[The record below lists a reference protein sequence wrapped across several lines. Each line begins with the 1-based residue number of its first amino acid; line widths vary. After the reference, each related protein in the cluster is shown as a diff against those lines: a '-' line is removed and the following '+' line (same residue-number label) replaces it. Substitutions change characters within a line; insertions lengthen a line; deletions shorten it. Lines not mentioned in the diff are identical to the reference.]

1 METKKKNVFTRFLPA
16 YGWAALILM
25 LTINQIAFQ
34 GTRLINSDWY
44 HYDFS
49 LPFDNSIP
57 LVKAFAIIYL
67 PVAYAQWI
75 YGFYL
80 VAREKKNICFNIF
93 GAEII
98 AKLIC
103 MACFLIIPTTMVRH
117 GVTGNDPLT
126 LMLRFVYWI
135 DAADNLFPSIHC
147 LESYVLTRGAFKME
161 RCPAWFKWGSIPVT
175 LLVFASTLFT
185 RQHVFVDIIAAVI
198 VVEIGFFISGRIFK
212 CEKKAK
218 N

>member
-1 METKKKNVFTRFLPA
+1 MENKKNIFTRFLPA
-16 YGWAALILM
+16 YGWAAVILM
-25 LTINQIAFQ
+25 NAVNLIAFQ
-34 GTRLINSDWY
+34 ATRLINRGWY
-44 HYDFS
+44 HYDLS
-49 LPFDNSIP
+49 LPLDNMIP
-57 LVKAFAIIYL
+57 LIKAFAIIYL

-80 VAREKKNICFNIF
+80 AAREKKNICFNIF

-103 MACFLIIPTTMVRH
+103 MICFLVIPTTMVRH
-117 GVTGNDPLT
+117 DVTGIDPLT
-126 LMLRFVYWI
+126 LMLRFVYWA
-135 DAADNLFPSIHC
+135 DSPDNLFPSIHC

-185 RQHVFVDIIAAVI
+185 RQHVFVDIIAAVA
-198 VVEIGFFISGRIFK
+198 VVEIGYFISGRLFK
-212 CEKKAK
+212 CPKVSK

>member
-1 METKKKNVFTRFLPA
+1 MENKKNIFTRFLPA
-16 YGWAALILM
+16 YGWAAVIL
-25 LTINQIAFQ
+25 LNVINLIAFQ
-34 GTRLINSDWY
+34 GTRLINGTWH
-44 HYDFS
+44 HYDLS
-49 LPFDNSIP
+49 LPLDNMIP
-57 LVKAFAIIYL
+57 LVKAFAFIYL

-80 VAREKKNICFNIF
+80 AAREKKNICFNIF

-103 MACFLIIPTTMVRH
+103 MICFLVIPTTMVRH
-117 GVTGNDPLT
+117 DVTGNDPLT
-126 LMLRFVYWI
+126 LMLRFVYWV
-135 DAADNLFPSIHC
+135 DSPDNLFPSIHC

-185 RQHVFVDIIAAVI
+185 RQHVFVDIIAAVA
-198 VVEIGFFISGRIFK
+198 VVEIGYFISGRFFK
-212 CEKKAK
+212 CPKVSK